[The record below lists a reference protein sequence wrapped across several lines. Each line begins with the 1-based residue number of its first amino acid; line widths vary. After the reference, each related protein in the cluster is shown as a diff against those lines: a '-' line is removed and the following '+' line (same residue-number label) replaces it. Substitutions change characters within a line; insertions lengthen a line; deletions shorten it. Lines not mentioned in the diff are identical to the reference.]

1 MPVLSNRIAAD
12 TVIGE
17 SDIAYVHVRQDRLNQ
32 HIIVEPEGLIG
43 KSPKR
48 AVQPGRAIRSTDVR
62 RPVLVEK
69 GSLVTMSLDRPG
81 MSLSARGKAL
91 DNGSEGDTVRIANAQ
106 SSNIVEARVTG
117 PGRVTVTPLGKLA
130 RN

>member
-1 MPVLSNRIAAD
+1 
-12 TVIGE
+12 
-17 SDIAYVHVRQDRLNQ
+17 
-32 HIIVEPEGLIG
+32 
-43 KSPKR
+43 
-48 AVQPGRAIRSTDVR
+48 
-62 RPVLVEK
+62 
-69 GSLVTMSLDRPG
+69 MSLDRPG

>member
-1 MPVLSNRIAAD
+1 M
-12 TVIGE
+12 
-17 SDIAYVHVRQDRLNQ
+17 
-32 HIIVEPEGLIG
+32 
-43 KSPKR
+43 
-48 AVQPGRAIRSTDVR
+48 QPGRAIRSTNVR

-81 MSLSARGKAL
+81 MSLSARGKAR

-106 SSNIVEARVTG
+106 SSNIVEARVT
-117 PGRVTVTPLGKLA
+117 VTPLGKLA

>member
-1 MPVLSNRIAAD
+1 M
-12 TVIGE
+12 
-17 SDIAYVHVRQDRLNQ
+17 
-32 HIIVEPEGLIG
+32 
-43 KSPKR
+43 
-48 AVQPGRAIRSTDVR
+48 QPGRAIRSTDVR